1 MSAAQQHVYRA
12 PFDAIADRYDQSFT
26 YSWIGQAQRAP
37 VWNELAKVFR
47 PGQHVLEI
55 GCGTGIDAS
64 FLGKR
69 AVKVTACDSSPEM
82 IAVATRRVQA
92 EGLQQL
98 VKPLVLRAEDVAK
111 LRPVESYDGA
121 FSNFGVLNCLDDLSS
136 LSIDLARLLKPGA
149 AVMLCWMGPCC
160 AWETLWYLGHG
171 ERRKAFRRWKR
182 GGVNARLADGAF
194 LRVHYPTVRSLA
206 RAFDHHFRVRSIKGV
221 GIAVPPSYLEP
232 LAQRHPRMLRAC
244 ERFDSVACRIPGIR
258 VLADH
263 VLIHLEKNDSPPGTG
278 ER

>member
-47 PGQHVLEI
+47 PGQQVLEI

-69 AVKVTACDSSPEM
+69 EVHVTACDSSREM
-82 IAVATRRVQA
+82 IAVTTQRIQA
-92 EGLQQL
+92 DRLQHL
-98 VKPLVLRAEDVAK
+98 VRPLVLRAEDIDRLSPTV
-111 LRPVESYDGA
+111 PYDGA
-121 FSNFGVLNCLDDLSS
+121 FSNFGALNCVEDLST
-136 LSIDLARLLKPGA
+136 LSTNLAKVLKPRA
-149 AVMLCWMGPCC
+149 DLMLCWMGSCC

-171 ERRKAFRRWKR
+171 ETRKAFRRWRR
-182 GGVNARLADGAF
+182 GGMNARVADGAF
-194 LRVHYPTVRSLA
+194 VRVHYPTVRSLA
-206 RAFDHHFRVRSIKGV
+206 RSFSSHFRVRSIKGI
-221 GIAVPPSYLEP
+221 GIAVPPSYVEP
-232 LAQRHPRMLRAC
+232 LARRHPRILHFC
-244 ERFDSVACRIPGIR
+244 ERVDLLASRVPGIR

-263 VLIHLEKNDSPPGTG
+263 VLIHLERNNTPLRNG
-278 ER
+278 